1 MSYKK
6 EQVQK
11 SRVRKF
17 VIPREKLVIDAMP
30 AKLPY
35 VDYFLRRKKIVLL
48 DDDIVFGKVLCYQL
62 KHAGLSLRFF
72 SIADEMFQFLD
83 TNPSVDLFILDYNL
97 GSKAPSGLDI
107 CRKIKAVF
115 GKPVIMLTGDRRIET
130 LVSCLSAG
138 ADQYI
143 VKPCDIR
150 ELVARIDVSLRHYQP
165 QNTDTKSALS
175 FPLDSSIRVSVTEQ
189 RLIRD
194 DGEVLELSRIEMG
207 VLELLIAAEGGLI
220 HRERAFK
227 ALFGFPMDP
236 ANRCIDL
243 NISRI
248 RSKLRRLRSTCD
260 IKSVRGKGY
269 RLTKAN
275 FTDDNYLAPR
285 AD

>member
-1 MSYKK
+1 M
-6 EQVQK
+6 Q
-11 SRVRKF
+11 
-17 VIPREKLVIDAMP
+17 
-30 AKLPY
+30 AKVPHL
-35 VDYFLRRKKIVLL
+35 DDFLRRRKIVLL

-62 KHAGLSLRFF
+62 KHAGLSVHFFGTADDMFRFLESKS
-72 SIADEMFQFLD
+72 SI
-83 TNPSVDLFILDYNL
+83 DLFILDYNL

-107 CRKIKAVF
+107 CRKVKAIF
-115 GKPVIMLTGDRRIET
+115 SKPVIMLTGDKRIET

-150 ELVARIDVSLRHYQP
+150 ELVARIDVSLRQYQT
-165 QNTDTKSALS
+165 QATDNRSVLAI
-175 FPLDSSIRVSVTEQ
+175 PLDSNIRVSVTEQ
-189 RLIRD
+189 SLIRD
-194 DGEVLELSRIEMG
+194 DGETVELSHIEMG
-207 VLELLIAAEGGLI
+207 VLELLITAEGGFI

-248 RSKLRRLRSTCD
+248 RSKLRRLGATCD

-269 RLTKAN
+269 RLSDSN
-275 FTDDNYLAPR
+275 FTKSGRLAH
-285 AD
+285 